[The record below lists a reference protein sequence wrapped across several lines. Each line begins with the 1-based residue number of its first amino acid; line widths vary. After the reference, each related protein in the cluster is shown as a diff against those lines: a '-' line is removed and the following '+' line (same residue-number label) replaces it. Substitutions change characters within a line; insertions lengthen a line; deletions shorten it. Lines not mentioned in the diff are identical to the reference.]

1 MGKWVGAGDAPANRG
16 GWISSMRLSPS
27 ASEKSCWFFLTGR
40 GISPPA
46 LMFIPG
52 LPFGAGPDLS
62 CSGRVEARLD
72 AASLLPVVT
81 FGPVTR

>member
-1 MGKWVGAGDAPANRG
+1 MGKWVGAGNAPANRG
-16 GWISSMRLSPS
+16 GWISSMRLSPG
-27 ASEKSCWFFLTGR
+27 ASEKSVFFPAGR
-40 GISPPA
+40 GLSPPA
-46 LMFIPG
+46 LMFVPG
-52 LPFGAGPDLS
+52 LPFGAGPDLR